1 MVKIATAGVRVA
13 LALLAA
19 TPAAAQRPRTFAD
32 LRGFDQWVAET
43 MAAWHVPGLAIGAV
57 RDGQVV
63 IAKGYG
69 LRDVETELPVTQRTL
84 MGIGSNS
91 KSFTVVLMG
100 MMVDEKK
107 IAWDVPVRTYL
118 SDFELKD
125 EFATREMTPRDLV
138 THRSGLP
145 RHDNL
150 WYGRPFSRAELYRRL
165 RYLEPTFSF
174 RSRYQYQNLMFM
186 TAGYLVERVSG
197 RGWDELIRERIF
209 NPLGMIRSNTT
220 IRESPNSGDFAFPY
234 TWRGDSLIRLPFRNI
249 DAIGPAGSI
258 NSSVDEMLKY
268 VQFRLDRGVVGDRR
282 LLSEDNE
289 RQMQMPQM
297 VTLAPVDFPE
307 LGHPAYGMGLGVST
321 YRGRK
326 IVSHGGGIDG
336 FISAMSWLPEE
347 RIGIVVLSNL
357 SGQNPVPTIVM
368 RTLYDRLLELP
379 PADWVA
385 RQKKADADQAAR
397 QAKQVA
403 ARQAERQLGTSPSH
417 PLADYVGSYEHPGYG
432 TVRVS
437 LQGGALSLTLE
448 PHVVRLE
455 HFHFDVW
462 EIQDPGGAVPFG
474 GRLRFLSNLNGEI
487 DRIAVPLEPAGA
499 DIIFVRPVQ

>member
-1 MVKIATAGVRVA
+1 
-13 LALLAA
+13 
-19 TPAAAQRPRTFAD
+19 
-32 LRGFDQWVAET
+32 

-69 LRDVETELPVTQRTL
+69 LRDVETQLPVTERTL

-100 MMVDEKK
+100 MMVDEKT

-118 SDFELKD
+118 ADFELKD

-220 IRESPNSGDFAFPY
+220 IRESPNSGDFAFPD
-234 TWRGDSLIRLPFRNI
+234 TWRADSLIRLPFRTI

-268 VQFRLDRGVVGDRR
+268 VQFRLDGGLAGGRR

-289 RQMQMPQM
+289 RQMQMPQI
-297 VTLAPVDFPE
+297 FPNWVIR
-307 LGHPAYGMGLGVST
+307 PTAW
-321 YRGRK
+321 
-326 IVSHGGGIDG
+326 D
-336 FISAMSWLPEE
+336 SACR
-347 RIGIVVLSNL
+347 RIGAGRSSVTAAGSTVSSRPCRGFPR
-357 SGQNPVPTIVM
+357 SGSGSWCCQTCRA
-368 RTLYDRLLELP
+368 RTRFP
-379 PADWVA
+379 P
-385 RQKKADADQAAR
+385 
-397 QAKQVA
+397 
-403 ARQAERQLGTSPSH
+403 S
-417 PLADYVGSYEHPGYG
+417 
-432 TVRVS
+432 
-437 LQGGALSLTLE
+437 
-448 PHVVRLE
+448 
-455 HFHFDVW
+455 
-462 EIQDPGGAVPFG
+462 
-474 GRLRFLSNLNGEI
+474 
-487 DRIAVPLEPAGA
+487 
-499 DIIFVRPVQ
+499 

>member
-1 MVKIATAGVRVA
+1 MVRLARVVVMA
-13 LALLAA
+13 LMMAA
-19 TPAAAQRPRTFAD
+19 PVAAQPARAAAD
-32 LRGFDQWVAET
+32 LRGFDEWVKAT
-43 MAAWHVPGLAIGAV
+43 MAEWHVPGLAVGAV

-63 IAKGYG
+63 LARGYG
-69 LRDVETELPVTQRTL
+69 YRDVESGLPVTERTV

-91 KSFTVVLMG
+91 KSFTAVLMG

-107 IAWDVPVRTYL
+107 LAWDVPVRTYL
-118 SDFELKD
+118 PDFELHD
-125 EFATREMTPRDLV
+125 PFATREMTPRDLV

-150 WYGRPFSRAELYRRL
+150 WYGRPFSREELYRRL
-165 RYLEPTFSF
+165 RYLEPTYSF

-186 TAGYLVERVSG
+186 TAGFLVERVSG
-197 RGWDELIRERIF
+197 RSWDELIRDRIF
-209 NPLGMIRSNTT
+209 APLGMARSNTSV
-220 IRESPNSGDFAFPY
+220 RETPASGDFAWPY
-234 TWRGDSLIRLPFRNI
+234 TWRSDSLRRLPFRNI

-258 NSSVDEMLKY
+258 NSSVADMLKY
-268 VQFRLDRGVVGDRR
+268 VEFRLNRGVADDRR
-282 LLSEDNE
+282 LLSESNE

-307 LGHPAYGMGLGVST
+307 LGHSAYGLGLSVST

-357 SGQNPVPTIVM
+357 SGNNPVPAIVM
-368 RTLYDRLLELP
+368 RTLYDRLLEAP

-385 RQKKADADQAAR
+385 RQKKADAEQAER
-397 QAKQVA
+397 QAKQAA
-403 ARQAERQLGTSPSH
+403 ARQAERKPGTSPSH
-417 PLADYVGSYEHPGYG
+417 PLEDHVGRYDHPGYG
-432 TVRVS
+432 TMLVS
-437 LQGGALSLTLE
+437 LRDGGLSITLE
-448 PHVVRLE
+448 PHVARLR

-462 EIQDPGGAVPFG
+462 EIQDPGGVVPFG
-474 GRLRFLSNLNGEI
+474 GRLRFLSNDRGVI

-499 DIIFVRPVQ
+499 EIIFTRPVQ

>member
-1 MVKIATAGVRVA
+1 MVNIAPAGVRVA
-13 LALLAA
+13 VALLAA

-32 LRGFDQWVAET
+32 LRGFDRWVAET

-69 LRDVETELPVTQRTL
+69 LRDVETQLPVTQRTL

-107 IAWDVPVRTYL
+107 IGWDVPVRTYL

-174 RSRYQYQNLMFM
+174 RSRYRYQNLMFM

-220 IRESPNSGDFAFPY
+220 IRESPNSGDFAFPD
-234 TWRGDSLIRLPFRNI
+234 TWRADSLIRLPFRTI

-268 VQFRLDRGVVGDRR
+268 VQFRLDRGVAGDRR

-289 RQMQMPQM
+289 RQMQMPQI
-297 VTLAPVDFPE
+297 FPNWVIR
-307 LGHPAYGMGLGVST
+307 PAAW
-321 YRGRK
+321 
-326 IVSHGGGIDG
+326 D
-336 FISAMSWLPEE
+336 SACR
-347 RIGIVVLSNL
+347 RIGAGRSSVTAAGSTVSSRPCRGFLR
-357 SGQNPVPTIVM
+357 SGSGSSCC
-368 RTLYDRLLELP
+368 RTCRARTRFP
-379 PADWVA
+379 P
-385 RQKKADADQAAR
+385 
-397 QAKQVA
+397 
-403 ARQAERQLGTSPSH
+403 S
-417 PLADYVGSYEHPGYG
+417 
-432 TVRVS
+432 
-437 LQGGALSLTLE
+437 
-448 PHVVRLE
+448 
-455 HFHFDVW
+455 
-462 EIQDPGGAVPFG
+462 
-474 GRLRFLSNLNGEI
+474 
-487 DRIAVPLEPAGA
+487 
-499 DIIFVRPVQ
+499 